1 MNREKGNTKDDK
13 ELIQWHTGFVHA
25 MRLYLMDY
33 EDDIEFN
40 DEFQLTR
47 KPLII
52 DLTVVKKPDG
62 LVIDNNIGRFF
73 RKHNILEYKSPRDEL
88 NLETFYKVQAY
99 ALLYMIAPGNCE
111 ANGAPINEKDITISI
126 VRAAY
131 PRELI
136 RDLIEHGY
144 TVLEQPYNIYYIEGA
159 QFPIQI
165 VVTKP
170 SHDCQDDEKGIIWL
184 NALSPNI
191 SKNLFYDF
199 LTSIRDLDTRH
210 GMFADTISSI
220 VSDANE
226 ENIETWKERDAFMNS
241 AMRRIM
247 AKELQESNEEGRS
260 EGRSEGRLE
269 ERNLIKKA
277 TKAAKDNNISNVS
290 DLEALGFDKD
300 TAEGAISILTE
311 LGIIS

>member
-1 MNREKGNTKDDK
+1 MSNKKENTDENK

-52 DLTVVKKPDG
+52 DLTVVKKPDD

-111 ANGAPINEKDITISI
+111 ANGAPINEKDITVTI

-136 RDLIEHGY
+136 KDLTEHGY
-144 TVLEQPYNIYYIEGA
+144 TVLEQPNNIYYIEGA

-170 SHDCQDDEKGIIWL
+170 SRDCQDDEKGIIWL

-199 LTSIRDLDTRH
+199 LTNIRDLDTIH

-247 AKELQESNEEGRS
+247 AKELQESRDEGI
-260 EGRSEGRLE
+260 
-269 ERNLIKKA
+269 NLIKKA
-277 TKAAKDNNISNVS
+277 TKVAKENNISNAT

>member
-1 MNREKGNTKDDK
+1 
-13 ELIQWHTGFVHA
+13 
-25 MRLYLMDY
+25 
-33 EDDIEFN
+33 
-40 DEFQLTR
+40 
-47 KPLII
+47 
-52 DLTVVKKPDG
+52 
-62 LVIDNNIGRFF
+62 
-73 RKHNILEYKSPRDEL
+73 
-88 NLETFYKVQAY
+88 
-99 ALLYMIAPGNCE
+99 MIAPGNCE
-111 ANGAPINEKDITISI
+111 ANGAPINEKDITVTI

-136 RDLIEHGY
+136 KDLIEHGY
-144 TVLEQPYNIYYIEGA
+144 TVIEQPNNIYYIEGA

-170 SHDCQDDEKGIIWL
+170 SRDCQDDEKGIIWL

-199 LTSIRDLDTRH
+199 LTSIRDLDRRH

-226 ENIETWKERDAFMNS
+226 ENIETWKERDAFMNN

-260 EGRSEGRLE
+260 E
-269 ERNLIKKA
+269 ERILIKKA
-277 TKAAKDNNISNVS
+277 TKVAKDNNISNVS

>member
-1 MNREKGNTKDDK
+1 MSNKKENTDENK

-52 DLTVVKKPDG
+52 DLTVVKKPDD

-111 ANGAPINEKDITISI
+111 ANGAPINEKDITITI

-136 RDLIEHGY
+136 KDLTEHGY
-144 TVLEQPYNIYYIEGA
+144 TVIEQPNNIYYIEGA
-159 QFPIQI
+159 QFSVQI

-170 SHDCQDDEKGIIWL
+170 SKDCQDDEKGIIWL

-199 LTSIRDLDTRH
+199 LTSIRDLDRRH

-226 ENIETWKERDAFMNS
+226 ENIETWKERDAFMNN

-260 EGRSEGRLE
+260 E
-269 ERNLIKKA
+269 ERILIKKA
-277 TKAAKDNNISNVS
+277 TKVAKDNNISNAEG
-290 DLEALGFDKD
+290 LEALGFDKD

>member
-1 MNREKGNTKDDK
+1 M
-13 ELIQWHTGFVHA
+13 
-25 MRLYLMDY
+25 
-33 EDDIEFN
+33 
-40 DEFQLTR
+40 
-47 KPLII
+47 
-52 DLTVVKKPDG
+52 
-62 LVIDNNIGRFF
+62 
-73 RKHNILEYKSPRDEL
+73 
-88 NLETFYKVQAY
+88 
-99 ALLYMIAPGNCE
+99 ALLLTK
-111 ANGAPINEKDITISI
+111 KDITISI
-126 VRAAY
+126 ARAAY

-136 RDLIEHGY
+136 KDLIEHGY

-170 SHDCQDDEKGIIWL
+170 SNDCQDDEKGIIWL

-191 SKNLFYDF
+191 SKDLFYDF
-199 LTSIRDLDTRH
+199 LSNIKDLDTRH

-226 ENIETWKERDAFMNS
+226 EKIETWKERDAFMNS

-247 AKELQESNEEGRS
+247 AKELQESRDEGIY
-260 EGRSEGRLE
+260 EGKFKGQ
-269 ERNLIKKA
+269 NLIKEA
-277 TKAAKDNNISNVS
+277 TKIAKENNISNVS

-300 TAEGAISILTE
+300 TAEGAISLLTE

>member
-1 MNREKGNTKDDK
+1 MNREKKNTKESKD
-13 ELIQWHTGFVHA
+13 LIQWHTGFVHA

-52 DLTVVKKPDG
+52 DLTVVKKPDD

-111 ANGAPINEKDITISI
+111 ANGAPINEKDITVTI

-136 RDLIEHGY
+136 KDLTEHGY
-144 TVLEQPYNIYYIEGA
+144 TVIEQPNNIYYIEGA

-170 SHDCQDDEKGIIWL
+170 SRDCQDDEKGIIWL

-199 LTSIRDLDTRH
+199 LTSIRDLDRRH

-226 ENIETWKERDAFMNS
+226 ENIETWKERDAFMNN

-260 EGRSEGRLE
+260 E
-269 ERNLIKKA
+269 ERILIKKA
-277 TKAAKDNNISNVS
+277 TKVAKDNNISNAEG
-290 DLEALGFDKD
+290 LEALGFDKD

>member
-1 MNREKGNTKDDK
+1 MSNKKENTDENK

-52 DLTVVKKPDG
+52 DLTVVKKPDD

-111 ANGAPINEKDITISI
+111 ANGAPINEKDITVTI

-136 RDLIEHGY
+136 KDLTEHGY
-144 TVLEQPYNIYYIEGA
+144 TVIEQPNNIYYIEGA
-159 QFPIQI
+159 QFSIQI

-170 SHDCQDDEKGIIWL
+170 SRDCQDDEK
-184 NALSPNI
+184 
-191 SKNLFYDF
+191 
-199 LTSIRDLDTRH
+199 
-210 GMFADTISSI
+210 
-220 VSDANE
+220 VS
-226 ENIETWKERDAFMNS
+226 F
-241 AMRRIM
+241 
-247 AKELQESNEEGRS
+247 G
-260 EGRSEGRLE
+260 
-269 ERNLIKKA
+269 
-277 TKAAKDNNISNVS
+277 
-290 DLEALGFDKD
+290 
-300 TAEGAISILTE
+300 
-311 LGIIS
+311 

>member
-1 MNREKGNTKDDK
+1 MNREKENTKEGKD
-13 ELIQWHTGFVHA
+13 LIQWHTGFVHA

-52 DLTVVKKPDG
+52 DLTVVKKPGD

-111 ANGAPINEKDITISI
+111 ANGSPINEKDITVTI

-136 RDLIEHGY
+136 KDLMEHGY
-144 TVLEQPYNIYYIEGA
+144 TVLEQPNNIYYIEGA
-159 QFPIQI
+159 QFPVQI

-170 SHDCQDDEKGIIWL
+170 SREHQDDEKGIIWL

-199 LTSIRDLDTRH
+199 LTNIRDLDTKH

-226 ENIETWKERDAFMNS
+226 ENIEIWKERDAFMNN

-247 AKELQESNEEGRS
+247 AKELKESRDEGVIEGRYKGRS
-260 EGRSEGRLE
+260 E
-269 ERNLIKKA
+269 ERDLIKKA
-277 TKAAKDNNISNVS
+277 AKTAKDNNISNAA
-290 DLEALGFDKD
+290 DLETLGFDKD

-311 LGIIS
+311 LGII